1 MDIRCNGIVADVL
14 SAGGACRVAGRR
26 DASRIHARSEAGLCR
41 LLEAEAVY
49 REYIWVYT
57 ASIFS
62 STSILEHRRCEMQTW
77 FRKSRE
83 AYMLYIDGSRL
94 GSDRVSRKFAE
105 NRLAA
110 TRFVRNGEEKLGSK
124 FQGAIDLSSPLGNRE
139 QSFGRNERIP
149 TEYIAFKSSP
159 I

>member
-110 TRFVRNGEEKLGSK
+110 TRFVRKRGGETWKQVPRGYWPIQPSGKPWLR
-124 FQGAIDLSSPLGNRE
+124 AIFRE
-139 QSFGRNERIP
+139 GWADPDRI
-149 TEYIAFKSSP
+149 YRL
-159 I
+159 